1 MDFKVGPYTYR
12 VTMARGYLGLD
23 GQRCLGL
30 CDHERHL
37 LEVSDQCSPAQ
48 RVQVICH
55 EYMEAWLYHF
65 GHAGMDKEAYC
76 DLFGLAM
83 TQFAMDHVPKWCEGV
98 PPVPV
103 SRQTG
108 SDPCVDRRPPGAS
121 PGAGAGTQADR
132 QRSRVTGVRV
142 TEHFTPAIREPDNG
156 AVSAKSPKACGGWRV
171 RVMEPVIDPG

>member
-1 MDFKVGPYTYR
+1 MDFKVGPYIYR
-12 VTMARGYLGLD
+12 VTMARGYLELD

-30 CDHERHL
+30 CDHEQHA

-83 TQFAMDHVPKWCEGV
+83 TQFAMDHVPKWCQGV
-98 PPVPV
+98 PPVPGPQ
-103 SRQTG
+103 QTG
-108 SDPCVDRRPPGAS
+108 SGPCVDRCPLPGAE
-121 PGAGAGTQADR
+121 AETQADR
-132 QRSRVTGVRV
+132 QRPRVTGVRV
-142 TEHFTPAIREPDNG
+142 TEHFAPAIRDPHDAAG
-156 AVSAKSPKACGGWRV
+156 AAKSPKACGGWRV